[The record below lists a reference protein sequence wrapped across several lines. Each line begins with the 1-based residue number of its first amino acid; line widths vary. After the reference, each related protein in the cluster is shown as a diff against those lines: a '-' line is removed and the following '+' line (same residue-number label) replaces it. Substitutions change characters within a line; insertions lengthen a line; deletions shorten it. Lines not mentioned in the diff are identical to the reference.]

1 MKTFTLITILLLLT
15 ISTKAQ
21 TYHPLPTQNAYWTV
35 YEWDEQ
41 NYVYDDK
48 VYSVEGDTLINEIDY
63 TKIYKLN
70 DYPTIYDTV
79 KTLHCFMRQDNQ
91 ARKIWFI
98 RSYLGET
105 SEKLGYDLSVAIGDT
120 VSLPAFDY
128 SFGGDSVFVLG
139 TVDPNVV
146 QIIDGSYR
154 NYYGFYSILNAGHT
168 IGFVEGTSSIGNT
181 FPDRFFFWDAFHQS
195 HTMCMYENGTYTWP
209 ANTWPIDS
217 TYCGF
222 NLVNL
227 KDIEN
232 NELKI
237 YPNPANNYLSIDIPA
252 NLKNGSFELT
262 DLLGNRLRKNNI
274 ANSSTQIQV
283 DLSSYPSGIYIFVTR
298 TPIYTYYN
306 KLIISH

>member
-1 MKTFTLITILLLLT
+1 
-15 ISTKAQ
+15 
-21 TYHPLPTQNAYWTV
+21 V
-35 YEWDEQ
+35 YEWDEL

-48 VYSVEGDTLINEIDY
+48 VYSVEGDTLINGIDY

-70 DYPTIYDTV
+70 DFPTIYDTV
-79 KTLHCFMRQDNQ
+79 RTLHCFMRQDNQ
-91 ARKIWFI
+91 AKKIWFI
-98 RSYLGET
+98 RHYLGET
-105 SEKLGYDLSVAIGDT
+105 TEKLGYDLSVAIGDT

-128 SFGGDSVFVLG
+128 TIAGDSLFKLQVI
-139 TVDPNVV
+139 DPTFS

-154 NYYGFYSILNAGHT
+154 NYYSFTSIFNSGHT
-168 IGFVEGTSSIGNT
+168 INYIEGISNIDNT
-181 FPDRFFFWDAFHQS
+181 FPDKFFFWDAFHQS
-195 HTMCMYENGTYTWP
+195 YTMCMHKNGSYVWP

-232 NELKI
+232 NALNI
-237 YPNPANNYLSIDIPA
+237 YPNPANNYISIDIPA
-252 NLKNGSFELT
+252 NFKNGSFELT
-262 DLLGNRLRKNNI
+262 DLLGNHLRKI
-274 ANSSTQIQV
+274 SISNSSTQIQI

-306 KLIISH
+306 KLIINH